1 MPASANLHA
10 HRVSTESAAAGPIHR
25 LRARMTIWKKSRR
38 VRNELRSLSLRE
50 LADLGFVP
58 ADIRFVADNAHCCK

>member
-1 MPASANLHA
+1 
-10 HRVSTESAAAGPIHR
+10 
-25 LRARMTIWKKSRR
+25 MTIWKKSRR

-58 ADIRFVADNAHCCK
+58 ADIRFAPTIPTVANSSSPPAPAHGAGHYPLKRAGCV